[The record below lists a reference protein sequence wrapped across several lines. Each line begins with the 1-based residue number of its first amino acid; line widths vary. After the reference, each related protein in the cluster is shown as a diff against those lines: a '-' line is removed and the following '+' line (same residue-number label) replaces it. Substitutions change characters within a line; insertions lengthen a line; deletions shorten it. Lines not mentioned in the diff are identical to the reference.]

1 MKKIIL
7 YSFLSLSFLACKKKD
22 EKVAENQAKEDSIKI
37 EPSKSEADVAEL
49 VEFSPEKMSAYIQNK
64 NPDTLYVTN
73 FFATWCGPCKVQ
85 SSVLTTVKENVGELA
100 RIVKIDVDQFPAIAA
115 EYGVRGVPTLAVF
128 KNGDLLWKESG
139 VHDVNTLTKLLTDF
153 SNS

>member
-1 MKKIIL
+1 MSQK
-7 YSFLSLSFLACKKKD
+7 F
-22 EKVAENQAKEDSIKI
+22 KELIN
-37 EPSKSEADVAEL
+37 SERPVLID
-49 VEFSPEKMSAYIQNK
+49 
-64 NPDTLYVTN
+64 

-85 SSVLTTVKENVGELA
+85 SSVLTAVKENVGDLA

-139 VHDVNTLTKLLTDF
+139 VHDVNTLTELLKKF
-153 SNS
+153 AN